1 MVSPRRNACFLI
13 SCTRIR
19 GFWPLNSY
27 QTITGRISWGVLR
40 NIKNDSFALA
50 KCLFLILCTPNKGF
64 LAFKNTS
71 NKILLARPHQTSS
84 MTPRW
89 SQKHHGLLK
98 AVFLVIYMLYI
109 YVYINTIY
117 FRWFIYCRRWYLFW
131 PFLWTIHQPYS
142 RLNISDLAR
151 LGLERRLADAET
163 EERHGTRHSERLPS
177 HGSEEHLEGAA
188 GRWGDGMIY
197 RDVQ

>member
-1 MVSPRRNACFLI
+1 MIVSPRRNA
-13 SCTRIR
+13 R
-19 GFWPLNSY
+19 FWFYAPESRVFRLWNHIN
-27 QTITGRISWGVLR
+27 QNPIGTT
-40 NIKNDSFALA
+40 
-50 KCLFLILCTPNKGF
+50 
-64 LAFKNTS
+64 TS
-71 NKILLARPHQTSS
+71 NIIHDTPLITK
-84 MTPRW
+84 TPRP
-89 SQKHHGLLK
+89 SKGR
-98 AVFLVIYMLYI
+98 VPSYIYVIYI